1 MKGKHALLALIIA
14 SVFIMPTILITNNVS
29 AQSSG
34 YTIPNVE
41 HYIEVL
47 FSGHTVIRDEIDVSG
62 SVANGFQMGIPSK
75 YASHILKVVAFDTNR
90 EYPVTVG
97 TQLGG
102 QSGFYGVQVDF
113 QGQSPSAF
121 TVEFVLSNDLIS
133 QSSGYYYFDYPT
145 YPAFTTAAAQCKVTL
160 SLPAEPSYLTI
171 AKSDG
176 NTNSTYIYK
185 TNLPAYT
192 NAPALATFYVTK
204 ELLQLVDISTYTRT
218 LNVSPSGSVSC
229 QETYNLKS
237 LDTNSIFAFM
247 LCLPTDAKN
256 IVPRPSAGVFLSSQV
271 MGSAGTTLLVNTTLP
286 AYLSTGQTAQ
296 LTVDYTLPD
305 ISLGSN
311 NVTLFPTFNFLVDKA
326 AFTITLPE
334 GATITTADSSAIVT
348 TSGYE
353 QKLTLTRNDVTYVE
367 YTVPGGDFIQFNYG
381 YSPFWASYRPTIIVF
396 GLSAVGCAGVIF
408 WTTKRKSDGGEKKI
422 KPVIVP
428 KKTQPV
434 QTKTLTTK
442 SLKTT
447 PELIQRFLDDYE
459 LRTELIKEQEALDEK
474 VQKGRIPRSQY
485 KNQKNALT
493 SRIEGLTHSIN
504 GAEGVFRYSSPEF
517 ADLMEQLEQ
526 VEEELEEANQQVKT
540 LELQRKSG
548 EINIEQYKENIGGAQ
563 QDKEKAESTLN
574 GILLQLREKIQ

>member
-14 SVFIMPTILITNNVS
+14 SVFIMPILFTNNVS

-47 FSGHTVIRDEIDVSG
+47 FSGHTVIRDEINVQG
-62 SVANGFQMGIPSK
+62 SVANGFQIGIPSK
-75 YASHILKVVAFDTNR
+75 YASSVLKVVAFDKNR

-160 SLPAEPSYLTI
+160 SLPAESSYLTI

-176 NTNSTYIYK
+176 NTNNTYIYK
-185 TNLPAYT
+185 SNLPAYT
-192 NAPALATFYVTK
+192 NAPALATFIVSK

-218 LNVSPSGSVSC
+218 LNVSPSGAVSC

-237 LDTNSIFAFM
+237 LDSNSIYAFM
-247 LCLPTDAKN
+247 LCLPNEAKN
-256 IVPRPSAGVFLSSQV
+256 IVTRTSAGAVLSSEV

-305 ISLGSN
+305 ISPGYN

-326 AFTITLPE
+326 TFTVTLPE
-334 GATITTADSSAIVT
+334 GATITTTDSSATVT
-348 TSGYE
+348 TSGNE
-353 QKLTLTRNDVTYVE
+353 QKLTLNRNDVTYVE
-367 YTVPGGDFIQFNYG
+367 YTVPGRDYIQFNYN

-396 GLSAVGCAGVIF
+396 VLSAIGCAGVIF
-408 WTTKRKSDGGEKKI
+408 WTTKRNPEGAEKKM

-434 QTKTLTTK
+434 QTKTWTTK
-442 SLKTT
+442 ALKTT

-459 LRTELIKEQEALDEK
+459 LRTELIKEQEALGEK

-493 SRIEGLTHSIN
+493 FRIDGLTHSIN
-504 GAEGVFRYSSPEF
+504 GAEGVFRYSSPEL

-526 VEEELEEANQQVKT
+526 SEADLEEASEQVKT

>member
-1 MKGKHALLALIIA
+1 MKGRHALLALIIA

-47 FSGHTVIRDEIDVSG
+47 FTGHTVIRDQINVQG
-62 SVANGFQMGIPSK
+62 SVAKGFQMGIPSK
-75 YASHILKVVAFDTNR
+75 YASHILKVVAFDSNR

-102 QSGFYGVQVDF
+102 QSGFYGIQVDF
-113 QGQSPSAF
+113 QGQSPSVF
-121 TVEFVLSNDLIS
+121 TVEFVLSNDLIT

-176 NTNSTYIYK
+176 NTNNTYIYK
-185 TNLPAYT
+185 SNLPAYT

-204 ELLQLVDISTYTRT
+204 ELLQLIDINTYTRT
-218 LNVSPSGSVSC
+218 LNVSPSGAVSC
-229 QETYNLKS
+229 QETYDLKS
-237 LDTNSIFAFM
+237 SDTNSIVAFM
-247 LCLPTDAKN
+247 LCLPTEAKN
-256 IVPRPSAGVFLSSQV
+256 IVTRTSAGAVLSSAV
-271 MGSAGTTLLVNTTLP
+271 LGNAGTTLLVNTTLP
-286 AYLSTGQTAQ
+286 AYLSTGQSAQ

-305 ISLGSN
+305 ISTGYN
-311 NVTLFPTFNFLVDKA
+311 NVTLFPTFNYLVDKA
-326 AFTITLPE
+326 TFTVTLPE
-334 GATITTADSSAIVT
+334 GATITTADSSATVT

-353 QKLTLTRNDVTYVE
+353 QKLTLNRNDVSYVE
-367 YTVPGGDFIQFNYG
+367 YMIPGSDYIQFNYE

-408 WTTKRKSDGGEKKI
+408 WTTKRKTEGAEKKM

-428 KKTQPV
+428 KKTEPV
-434 QTKTLTTK
+434 QTKTWTTK

-447 PELIQRFLDDYE
+447 PELIQKFLDDYE
-459 LRTELIKEQEALDEK
+459 LRTELVKEQEGLDEK

-485 KNQKNALT
+485 KNQKKALT
-493 SRIEGLTHSIN
+493 SRIEGLTHSIS
-504 GAEGVFRYSSPEF
+504 GAEGIFRYSSPDL

-526 VEEELEEANQQVKT
+526 TEADLEEATEQVKT

-548 EINIEQYKENIGGAQ
+548 EINIEQYKENIGDAQ